1 MRRFYLTIIQ
11 ALQKKN
17 VNVTVAYFI
26 APCHPQQDR
35 RRGNH
40 RFCTLCM
47 FNMCLLFCDNKKMGR
62 GWANRVSSLFFFSPL
77 CV

>member
-1 MRRFYLTIIQ
+1 MCRFYLTTIQ
-11 ALQKKN
+11 ALQKKY

-47 FNMCLLFCDNKKMGR
+47 FNMCLLFCDNKKWG
-62 GWANRVSSLFFFSPL
+62 GGGQTGFSPSLFFSPL